1 MKKLNRKQA
10 AERDA
15 SRLQAEF
22 NDAAADADRYK
33 LPQTIYRIDDAEWH
47 YLHIADAAS
56 LKVGRTPIVT
66 VLPAC
71 WWS

>member
-22 NDAAADADRYK
+22 NEAAADADTYK
-33 LPQTIYRIDDAEWH
+33 LPQTVYRIDNADWP

-56 LKVGRTPIVT
+56 QKAGRTPIVT

-71 WWS
+71 WWA